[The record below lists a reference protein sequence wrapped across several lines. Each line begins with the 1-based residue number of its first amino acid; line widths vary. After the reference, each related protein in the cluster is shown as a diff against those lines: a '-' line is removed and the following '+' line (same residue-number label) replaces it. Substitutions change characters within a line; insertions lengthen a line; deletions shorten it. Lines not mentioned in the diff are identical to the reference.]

1 MKGCFMLR
9 GRHFEVMRQLFLCLA
24 ARESQMKINATSVTG
39 DTSKLLFS
47 SHIAR
52 VGGFISTKTDA
63 RVLEVSPFSQPNS
76 DK

>member
-1 MKGCFMLR
+1 MKGRFMLR
-9 GRHFEVMRQLFLCLA
+9 NAIWKSCGSCFVSLA